1 VAARRK
7 LGPVEVEQLV
17 AARASGRSLRQI
29 APSLGVDHSTLSR
42 RITGDPVLRA
52 RIREAEKREAR
63 RARDRE
69 RKRRVK
75 ASRETTLAA
84 AGAGTAGRDAG
95 SAPAQEQPVAVPFFE
110 GGHERSEQGSAAVSE
125 ERRAVRTRPHGRRD
139 ELRLARRIL
148 LDRSASVE
156 ARLQALETL
165 GELLHATRSNGRP
178 AYSLRLAAVAAI
190 FKNPDVIDLFAP
202 ATGSPGRRRQ
212 RR

>member
-1 VAARRK
+1 
-7 LGPVEVEQLV
+7 
-17 AARASGRSLRQI
+17 
-29 APSLGVDHSTLSR
+29 
-42 RITGDPVLRA
+42 
-52 RIREAEKREAR
+52 
-63 RARDRE
+63 
-69 RKRRVK
+69 
-75 ASRETTLAA
+75 
-84 AGAGTAGRDAG
+84 
-95 SAPAQEQPVAVPFFE
+95 
-110 GGHERSEQGSAAVSE
+110 
-125 ERRAVRTRPHGRRD
+125 VRTRPHGRRD

-190 FKNPDVIDLFAP
+190 FKNPDFIDLFAP